1 MLTKEL
7 IRYIRRLLREQ
18 SQPLR
23 TVDFLHVL
31 LLMLRWRGWYLLVF
45 LGVTGIVIS
54 QFLFGSV
61 DLLRR
66 YVMAPF
72 SILFGIFCVLLALA
86 YPFRIYAILRRGQCC
101 RARVIALGQH
111 LITSDAARTR
121 PVTGTWSI
129 EAPDR
134 QVVQQF
140 RIERAWGLRLTVGS
154 HVWVILPASPPY
166 VAIPLYPLR
175 GMPAPDSGIGV
186 SPNKES
192 DSGP

>member
-1 MLTKEL
+1 MLTREL

-45 LGVTGIVIS
+45 LGVIGIIIGP
-54 QFLFGSV
+54 FLFGSV
-61 DLLRR
+61 DPLRR
-66 YVMAPF
+66 YVLAPF
-72 SILFGIFCVLLALA
+72 SILFGIFFVLLALS

-101 RARVIALGQH
+101 SARVTTLSQH
-111 LITSDAARTR
+111 LIASDPARMR
-121 PVTGTWSI
+121 PVTGTWTI

-134 QVVQQF
+134 QIVQPF

-154 HVWVILPASPPY
+154 RVWVILPASPPY

-186 SPNKES
+186 SPNEYS
-192 DSGP
+192 HSGP